1 MFNSKKTALFDVK
14 STSVKSSGNSFVRT
28 GTMKSSETRSGNGS
42 LKYTT
47 TGNDFV
53 DQFGKMGEYRNPRT
67 WEQIDQDMRLLWSQD
82 KNMALR
88 FTLFT
93 RMITRKVSFDG
104 QTTANVQRG
113 QGLKHEGITRLMW
126 IAVNDPAVFYNNI
139 ALIPAVGSWK
149 DIFVMLQT
157 DLVYNGWEGRKLD
170 WNKFF
175 NLIHLGLSTDSQ
187 SELVKK
193 YLPQIKSRAICKTV
207 ESQADCMIGKWIAS
221 QIQANNTDTYKTY
234 RKLKTSGTAHEWQK
248 AISRRD
254 YNSLDFGTVHGRAL
268 AILTGGKFLDNQ
280 KLTAKYVNWLDGQDT
295 VKFTGYPYE
304 LMNGLSATTP
314 LHKKITIDKQ
324 WKTLVETAKDGKP
337 MDTSFIVVGDTSA
350 SMNAEATGT
359 KVTSYHVMK
368 SLALFFSEMLS
379 GHFANSWIEFGKS
392 AAVMHT
398 WKGNTPTDKFLN
410 MRNSIVGDTK
420 FLEVAKLFVRIKE
433 SGVAEA
439 DFPTGILC
447 ISDGEFNDHASRP
460 GQDMVTVFAEFLSC
474 LRSAGFSEEFVS
486 NFKIVLWDIRNNYYG
501 TKHKSGFESFA
512 DAPNLFYM
520 SGLDGSTVSFLL
532 GGKEVTST
540 GEVVEKVAPKTA
552 EELFAAAMDQEIF
565 NQIQL

>member
-1 MFNSKKTALFDVK
+1 MFSSKKTTLFDVK

-28 GTMKSSETRSGNGS
+28 RTMKSSETRSGNGS

-67 WEQIDQDMRLLWSQD
+67 WEQIDLDMRLLWSQD
-82 KNMALR
+82 KGMALR

-170 WNKFF
+170 WNKLF

-359 KVTSYHVMK
+359 KVTSYHAMK

-379 GHFANSWIEFGKS
+379 GHFANSWIEFNKS
-392 AAVMHT
+392 AIMHT
-398 WKGNTPTDKFLN
+398 WKGNTPTEKFLN
-410 MRNSIVGDTK
+410 MRNSIVGDTN
-420 FLEVAKLFVRIKE
+420 FLNVANLFASIKE
-433 SGVAEA
+433 SGVAET
-439 DFPTGILC
+439 DFPTGIIC
-447 ISDGEFNDHASRP
+447 ISDGEFNSNANWP
-460 GQDMVTVFAEFLSC
+460 GRDMVTVFAEFLSS
-474 LRSAGFSEEFVS
+474 LRRAGFSEEFVA

-532 GGKEVTST
+532 GGEEVTSI